1 MSNSKQTRNNVLLN
15 FEEWMVLAKNNP
27 DEFEEKRRE
36 HIELFINSASK
47 NNQHRLRGLQWQIDQ
62 TRKLSRSPM
71 ASCIEI
77 SNMMWD
83 SLDRLK
89 EHQYELV
96 NTTLRQTPKINK
108 LEPLNAIILPIPTNT
123 H

>member
-108 LEPLNAIILPIPTNT
+108 LEPLNATILPIPTNT